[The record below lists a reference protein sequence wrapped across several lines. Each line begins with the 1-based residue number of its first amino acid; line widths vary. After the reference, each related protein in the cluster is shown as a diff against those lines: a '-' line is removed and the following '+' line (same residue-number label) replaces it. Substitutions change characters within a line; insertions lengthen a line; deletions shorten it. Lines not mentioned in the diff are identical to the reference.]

1 MTMIANEI
9 TAFWAR
15 KLPVR
20 NNIKYKANEMR
31 DHGLQ
36 NTVNQL
42 DNK

>member
-36 NTVNQL
+36 IRL
-42 DNK
+42 IS